1 MEIKIN
7 INHDDYEIFARKALE
22 LGINPVDTIF
32 NIISKRLG
40 DSNLRSEIVSEDNKT
55 TYNESE
61 VIFLNFEN
69 KMKKY
74 NIHQSSI
81 AAHLGTTQA
90 SVSRALKS
98 KKDNSLLY
106 KKIAQEEEK
115 LLVYA
120 YINQNAYILD
130 YSKANC
136 KKPVPETAHNFFNCV
151 AGLVKANI
159 SFRFSEDMFLKLI
172 CNFVKSDIFQGLEFE
187 KLYNDIELF
196 VDTVNEIVSNYFYE
210 REYLR

>member
-74 NIHQSSI
+74 NIWNKIFHKRE
-81 AAHLGTTQA
+81 L
-90 SVSRALKS
+90 S
-98 KKDNSLLY
+98 KN
-106 KKIAQEEEK
+106 
-115 LLVYA
+115 V
-120 YINQNAYILD
+120 
-130 YSKANC
+130 
-136 KKPVPETAHNFFNCV
+136 
-151 AGLVKANI
+151 GL
-159 SFRFSEDMFLKLI
+159 LKL
-172 CNFVKSDIFQGLEFE
+172 VMLT
-187 KLYNDIELF
+187 L
-196 VDTVNEIVSNYFYE
+196 
-210 REYLR
+210 